1 MSLRTYFDPLFQS
14 VKFNAARAKAFSR
27 FQTGFVNKNEEHML
41 FFGGNLLG
49 VQVVRFTLSDYH
61 TFFDEVAGVDA
72 QAAIAAVKADKDI
85 PANFKVA
92 SDEFNL
98 VCFYC
103 AYRFLTSP
111 DLDQKAKTEAATNAL
126 LIFHYKIITSLMA
139 HYFRYPADPEIA
151 QAAYSALSAR
161 FLIKKLGSWQEVFLY
176 RTAEILKSSSIHS
189 KVLKTFDEDLEI
201 IYLVGDSQGRIRDM
215 VKNITDV
222 FMKVHVSGERVDV
235 STMHEITLDGQETLK
250 DRIHGPSNYEK
261 YLLSVISD
269 PHTFI
274 KEELFSVV
282 LQVMPAVSAKMFRA
296 YLLWLTAQVHGPH
309 HKDLEHF
316 IQNMM
321 VYTIDYL
328 NRNGQLLK
336 QTKDITSVLV
346 DIRNLFLSSR
356 SADEHLK
363 KIRDDGT
370 KLILGFD
377 KTLGETQTA
386 ALRTSA
392 ILYLCIRAFTKQYY
406 HQ

>member
-1 MSLRTYFDPLFQS
+1 MSLRTYFDPLFKS
-14 VKFNAARAKAFSR
+14 VKFDAAQVKAFSR
-27 FQTGFVNKNEEHML
+27 FQTGFVNKNEDHML

-49 VQVVRFTLSDYH
+49 VQVVRFTLSDYY
-61 TFFDEVAGVDA
+61 TFFDEVVGVDS
-72 QAAIAAVKADKDI
+72 QEVIEAIKADKDI
-85 PANFKVA
+85 PSNFKVA

-98 VCFYC
+98 TCFYC

-111 DLDQKAKTEAATNAL
+111 HLDSKARLEGATQAL
-126 LIFHYKIITSLMA
+126 LIFHYKVITSLLA

-176 RTAEILKSSSIHS
+176 RTAEILKSDSIHS
-189 KVLKTFDEDLEI
+189 KVLKTFDEDLDI

-222 FMKVHVSGERVDV
+222 FMKVHVSGDRVDV
-235 STMHEITLDGQETLK
+235 STMHEITLDGQETLR
-250 DRIHGPSNYEK
+250 DRIHGPNNYEK

-269 PHTFI
+269 PHTFV

-282 LQVMPAVSAKMFRA
+282 LQVMPAVSSKMFRA
-296 YLLWLTAQVHGPH
+296 FLLWMTAQVHGQH
-309 HKDLEHF
+309 HKDLEQF

-336 QTKDITSVLV
+336 QTKDIMAVLV
-346 DIRNLFLSSR
+346 DIRNLYLSSR
-356 SADEHLK
+356 SSDEHLK
-363 KIRDDGT
+363 KIRDDGAR
-370 KLILGFD
+370 LVLWYD
-377 KTLGETQTA
+377 KTLGETQSA